1 MDLVIGR
8 VDITGQLVGSLILY
22 VEGSRIDSRVR
33 AGHAAA
39 VNPGTVPPLIWL
51 RAFEAAGRLGSF
63 KAAAAALN
71 VSPSTVSHQIRDLEI
86 LLGVPLF
93 SRSSRSIELTEEGRR
108 YLAPLTSAFALIGSA
123 FDAVPDSRDRFRI
136 GAFPFLTNEVLLPNM
151 EALKQALGCSRLSF
165 RSETGFAPLLHTN
178 PGERLDVVVRYA
190 SGSPPAGLLS
200 LDLFDIDLVPVQ
212 AVGKPPVP
220 DLEALLAQPTIRVLG
235 PFDAWE
241 AWSEQHHLD
250 RRPTR
255 TVMETD
261 NYHAATLAAAR
272 GDGMCLGVMPFLQ
285 PWIAAGRIEA
295 LDQFRCTIP
304 FKACLVY
311 APHNQ
316 DNPAIS
322 RLRDWFVQRL
332 T

>member
-1 MDLVIGR
+1 
-8 VDITGQLVGSLILY
+8 
-22 VEGSRIDSRVR
+22 
-33 AGHAAA
+33 
-39 VNPGTVPPLIWL
+39 VNPGTAPPLTWL

-63 KAAAAALN
+63 KAAADALN

-93 SRSSRSIELTEEGRR
+93 SRGGRSIELTQEGVH
-108 YLAPLTSAFALIGSA
+108 YLAPLSTAFALIGSA
-123 FDAVPDSRDRFRI
+123 FEAVPDSRERFRI

-151 EALKQALGCSRLSF
+151 EALKQALGCRQLSF
-165 RSETGFAPLLHTN
+165 RSETGYAPLLHTS

-190 SGSPPAGLLS
+190 SGAPPPGLLS
-200 LDLFDIDLVPVQ
+200 LDLFDIGLVPVQ
-212 AVGKPPVP
+212 AVGKPPVA
-220 DLEALLAQPTIRVLG
+220 DVEALLAQPTIKVLG
-235 PFDAWE
+235 PFDAWG
-241 AWSEQHHLD
+241 AWAEHHRID
-250 RRPTR
+250 RRPSHI
-255 TVMETD
+255 VMETD

-272 GDGMCLGVMPFLQ
+272 GDGMCLGVMPFMQ
-285 PWIAAGRIEA
+285 PWIASGHIEA

-316 DNPAIS
+316 DNPTIA
-322 RLRDWFVQRL
+322 RLRDWLVEHL

>member
-1 MDLVIGR
+1 MPAR
-8 VDITGQLVGSLILY
+8 
-22 VEGSRIDSRVR
+22 
-33 AGHAAA
+33 HASG
-39 VNPGTVPPLIWL
+39 VNPTTAPPLTWL

-86 LLGVPLF
+86 MLGLPLF
-93 SRSSRSIELTEEGRR
+93 SRGGRSIELTEEGRR
-108 YLAPLTSAFALIGSA
+108 YLAPLTTAFALIGSA
-123 FDAVPDSRDRFRI
+123 FEAVPNSREHFRI

-151 EALKQALGCSRLSF
+151 AALKQALGCSRLSF

-190 SGSPPAGLLS
+190 SGAPPAGLLS
-200 LDLFDIDLVPVQ
+200 LDLFDIALVPVQ
-212 AVGKPPVP
+212 AVGKPPIP
-220 DLEALLAQPTIRVLG
+220 DTETLLTQPTIKVLG
-235 PFDAWE
+235 PFDAWR
-241 AWSEQHHLD
+241 AWTEQHDVD
-250 RRPTR
+250 RRPAR
-255 TVMETD
+255 IVMETD
-261 NYHAATLAAAR
+261 NYHAATLAAER

-285 PWIAAGRIEA
+285 PWVDSGRIEA

-316 DNPAIS
+316 DNPVIP
-322 RLRDWFVQRL
+322 RLRDWFVEQL

>member
-1 MDLVIGR
+1 
-8 VDITGQLVGSLILY
+8 
-22 VEGSRIDSRVR
+22 
-33 AGHAAA
+33 
-39 VNPGTVPPLIWL
+39 VNRGNVPPLNWL
-51 RAFEAAGRLGSF
+51 RAFEAAGRCGSF

-93 SRSSRSIELTEEGRR
+93 SRGGRSIELTEEGRR

-123 FDAVPDSRDRFRI
+123 FEVVPDSTEHFRI
-136 GAFPFLTNEVLLPNM
+136 GAFPFLTNEVLVPRM
-151 EALKQALGCSRLSF
+151 EGLKRALGCSRLSF
-165 RSETGFAPLLHTN
+165 RSETGFAPLLHAN

-190 SGSPPAGLLS
+190 DGAPPAGLLS
-200 LDLFDIDLVPVQ
+200 LDLFDIGLVPVQ
-212 AVGKPPVP
+212 AIGKPPVP
-220 DLEALLAQPTIRVLG
+220 DIEALLAQPTIKVLG
-235 PFDAWE
+235 PFDAWR
-241 AWSEQHHLD
+241 AWTEHHGLD

-255 TVMETD
+255 IVMETD

-272 GDGMCLGVMPFLQ
+272 GDGMCLGVMPFMQ
-285 PWIAAGRIEA
+285 PWVAARRIEA
-295 LDQFRCTIP
+295 LDQFGCTIP

-316 DNPAIS
+316 DNPAIV
-322 RLRDWFVQRL
+322 RLHDWFVEQL